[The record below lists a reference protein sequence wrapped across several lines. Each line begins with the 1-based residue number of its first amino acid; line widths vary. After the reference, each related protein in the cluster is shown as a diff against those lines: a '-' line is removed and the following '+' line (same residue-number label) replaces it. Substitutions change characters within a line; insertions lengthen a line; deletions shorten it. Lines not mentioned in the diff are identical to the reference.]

1 MSEKR
6 RKLRARFRES
16 AVEQLAQLRPIIT
29 ELGAGRGEADALRSI
44 GRVLHTLKGDASL
57 VGLQF
62 VSDKLHIAEDLS
74 EASSWSDLIE
84 ALAAI
89 SRDLQRMD
97 DDGRIPTPE
106 GAPAAA
112 PAHAPAAAS
121 APAAAAAAAPAAA
134 STPAKPVMPP
144 LPGPPGRPGTA
155 APAAVPAAHAAP
167 AAHVAPAAHAAP
179 AAAPATPAS
188 AASPAAPAGAPRPA
202 PAGLGTATAMLS
214 STPTPS
220 AGAPPIDPVARQR
233 WIHLQTEVLD
243 DLSERLLELSTMYG
257 RLAAR
262 LVQAAR
268 EAPTETLRIA
278 VDDADAA
285 RRMLDDVVGAA
296 WALRLVSVED
306 LLRRLGTH
314 ASEIA
319 ESQGKRMRVIVDGGR
334 AELERSTIDALEQPL
349 IHLIRN
355 AVDHGIEEP
364 DDRGAKPVEATLAL
378 IARTVGGTV
387 EISVEDDGRGID
399 PDRVRFVAV
408 ERGMMRPDE
417 AEALSEQAVFDLLFM
432 FGFSTKRQATALSG
446 RGVGLDA
453 VRGKVEALGG
463 EVRLASRPGNGTR
476 FVLSVPAAIARERA
490 VVVEC
495 TGGGVFA
502 LPSRAIVSL
511 IRLSDYRRGEVAG
524 GLAIEHGGNWA
535 PLRALDDVLGLSG
548 LSTGVGDRATGLV
561 IDAQERRYVFAVE
574 RVIGEH
580 DLLRRPADQLVGQGG
595 VVTASSVLDDGRVA
609 LWPAIPALL
618 RGLRGRASPRL
629 APAQERQRQRVLVV
643 EDSPIVRELVTSIL
657 RTADFDATPVG
668 DGAEALQALAG
679 GTPDLIISDVEMP
692 RVDGFELLRRVRE
705 RWPRLPMVMLTT
717 RGSDEDRRR
726 AATLG
731 ANAYLVK
738 AEFEQSR
745 LLDTVRRLIG
755 GFA

>member
-1 MSEKR
+1 VSDKR
-6 RKLRARFRES
+6 RKLRARYRE
-16 AVEQLAQLRPIIT
+16 AAIEQLAQLRPKIVD
-29 ELGAGRGEADALRSI
+29 LAAGRGEPDAVRAI
-44 GRVLHTLKGDASL
+44 GRALHTLKGDGSL
-57 VGLQF
+57 VGLQPI
-62 VSDKLHIAEDLS
+62 SDALHLAEDLA
-74 EASSWSDLIE
+74 EASSWNELMD

-89 SRDLQRMD
+89 ARDLQRMD
-97 DDGRIPTPE
+97 DDGRLPTPE
-106 GAPAAA
+106 GAPAPAPVAA
-112 PAHAPAAAS
+112 PTHAPAPVPTPSASTGPALPALPTLPGRAVPAASAARAVHPAPAAA
-121 APAAAAAAAPAAA
+121 
-134 STPAKPVMPP
+134 
-144 LPGPPGRPGTA
+144 
-155 APAAVPAAHAAP
+155 VPA
-167 AAHVAPAAHAAP
+167 VHAAP
-179 AAAPATPAS
+179 AAAAHPPSAAAPSASSANPAAAARSASSGLGIATAVLTPA
-188 AASPAAPAGAPRPA
+188 AAS
-202 PAGLGTATAMLS
+202 
-214 STPTPS
+214 S
-220 AGAPPIDPVARQR
+220 AGASPVDPVARQR

-306 LLRRLGTH
+306 LLRRLATH

-364 DDRGAKPVEATLAL
+364 DERGAKPVEATLAL

-463 EVRLASRPGNGTR
+463 EVRLASRPGHGTR

-495 TGGGVFA
+495 NGGGVFA
-502 LPSRAIVSL
+502 LPSRAIVAL

-524 GLAIEHGGNWA
+524 GLAVEHGGGWA

-548 LSTGVGDRATGLV
+548 PSAGVVDRATGIV
-561 IDAQERRYVFAVE
+561 IDAQDRRYVFAVE

-618 RGLRGRASPRL
+618 RGLRGRAAPRV

-657 RTADFDATPVG
+657 RTADFEATPVG